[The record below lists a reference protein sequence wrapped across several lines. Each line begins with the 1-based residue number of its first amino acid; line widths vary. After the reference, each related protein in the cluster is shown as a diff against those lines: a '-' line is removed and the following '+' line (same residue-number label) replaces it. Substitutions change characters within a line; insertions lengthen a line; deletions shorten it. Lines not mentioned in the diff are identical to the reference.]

1 MWQKKA
7 NDRPVNYEIT
17 RVYDTRRATCKFFP
31 MARQLYA
38 PITFLVVRDD
48 QWSRIL
54 TKKKSNEIGEKKKK
68 KEETN
73 CVDTR
78 NWLGHPRGNQ
88 WANTNKTER
97 KLAFDFETALSRLT
111 NFRTRYPD
119 LETHRVYDR
128 NQLEHRL
135 ITYREKISCNF
146 DVSLFLPILID

>member
-1 MWQKKA
+1 MTRDARHA
-7 NDRPVNYEIT
+7 NSSRWLASCT
-17 RVYDTRRATCKFFP
+17 
-31 MARQLYA
+31 RQLLSSLWEM
-38 PITFLVVRDD
+38 TSDREFWR
-48 QWSRIL
+48 
-54 TKKKSNEIGEKKKK
+54 KKKSNEIGEKKKK

>member
-1 MWQKKA
+1 MTRDARHA
-7 NDRPVNYEIT
+7 NSSRWLASCT
-17 RVYDTRRATCKFFP
+17 
-31 MARQLYA
+31 RQLLSSLWEM
-38 PITFLVVRDD
+38 TSDREFWR
-48 QWSRIL
+48 
-54 TKKKSNEIGEKKKK
+54 KKKSNEIGKKKKK